1 MPVATAVVS
10 SLLAAVSVSTA
21 AVASVSP
28 TVATLTATIFSTVTA
43 VTTVTSTTVTSITR
57 SFGLLRITTIAFG
70 AEGEVRI
77 LAFGAG
83 PIATAIASISAAAVV
98 STLIALATTLMS
110 SATITTS
117 ATVTSITRSFGLL
130 RITTIAFGAEGE
142 VRILAFGAGP
152 IATAIASI
160 SAAAVV
166 STLIALATTLM
177 SSAAIASSATITT
190 SGVITS
196 STIVPLIATA
206 ISTVTTLV
214 TTSAV
219 ISLPTLVRCDFDRRA
234 DSARRIDLG
243 IQRMNVNQRSVDRSY
258 DRVHTAQ
265 RSSANHA
272 NHRTKARCTPL
283 EGNQKPTFVRLLLDV
298 AGETHVLNPR
308 RPEYMRATD
317 AARSSPGS
325 PIAGSENP
333 GLPFTV
339 GSGSTGSGSSKR

>member
-10 SLLAAVSVSTA
+10 SLLAAASVSTAAVTTVTSTTVTSITRSFGLLHITTIAFGAEGEVRILAFGAGPIATAVVSSLLAAASVSTA

-110 SATITTS
+110 SAAITTS
-117 ATVTSITRSFGLL
+117 AT
-130 RITTIAFGAEGE
+130 
-142 VRILAFGAGP
+142 
-152 IATAIASI
+152 
-160 SAAAVV
+160 
-166 STLIALATTLM
+166 
-177 SSAAIASSATITT
+177 
-190 SGVITS
+190 ITS

-219 ISLPTLVRCDFDRRA
+219 LARCDFDRRA

-265 RSSANHA
+265 RFSANHA
-272 NHRTKARCTPL
+272 NHSAEARCTPL
-283 EGNQKPTFVRLLLDV
+283 ERNQKPTFVRLLLDV
-298 AGETHVLNPR
+298 AGETHVFNPR